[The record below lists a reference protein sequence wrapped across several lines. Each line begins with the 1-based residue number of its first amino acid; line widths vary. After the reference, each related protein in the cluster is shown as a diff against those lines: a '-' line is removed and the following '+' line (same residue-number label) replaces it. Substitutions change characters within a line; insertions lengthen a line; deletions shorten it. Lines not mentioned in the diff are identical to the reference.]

1 MVGTTQET
9 IAVFAKRYLEGLK
22 QVMDRMDTGQIVA
35 FVEEL
40 KKAYERD
47 GQIFIIGNGGS
58 AGTASHMACDL
69 AKTVLGRV
77 QSRSHRR
84 FRVMSMTD
92 NMPLI
97 TALGNDMGFDH
108 VFTEQL
114 LLYGREGD
122 LLVVISGSGNSENI
136 VRAASLARAMNMRT
150 AGLLGFDGG
159 RLLKMLDVY
168 VLVPDFTYGYV
179 EDLHMVM
186 DHMITAYF
194 CQDFE
199 SSLAALGAKE
209 RSA

>member
-1 MVGTTQET
+1 MDTDQET

-47 GQIFIIGNGGS
+47 GQVFIIGNGGS

-77 QSRSHRR
+77 QGRSARR

-97 TALGNDMGFDH
+97 TAIGNDMGFDH

-136 VRAASLARAMNMRT
+136 VRAASLARDKNMRT

-194 CQDFE
+194 CRDFE
-199 SSLAALGAKE
+199 SSLAAHCADE